1 MVGHSV
7 VEIEATEPAIGKVKL
22 DLLAQAALRSDAVA
36 VADNQHPDHELGVD
50 RRPADLAVELL
61 QLLAKVSQ
69 YPAHD
74 TIHATQQVARRN
86 ARFEVKQIE
95 QLALIGLL
103 SPHHDPPPS
112 PKTSSRRNHDSPIRP
127 RDFFNSIDPKRT
139 WALRPH
145 ARSYLVMTRSGPP
158 CAPS

>member
-1 MVGHSV
+1 
-7 VEIEATEPAIGKVKL
+7 
-22 DLLAQAALRSDAVA
+22 
-36 VADNQHPDHELGVD
+36 
-50 RRPADLAVELL
+50 DLAVELL

-127 RDFFNSIDPKRT
+127 RDFFNSIDPEQTSTASRCAELGSSASLHFDMRRPDHLAPLFRFIDHELPELGRRPGKRNCAQFSKPGGHP
-139 WALRPH
+139 WIGEARIDRPIEIIDD
-145 ARSYLVMTRSGPP
+145 
-158 CAPS
+158 